1 MHLHRKALAL
11 SSFITDLY
19 FRSKCDGQTNV
30 IRLFQDSN
38 LTKNI
43 KKVPKVLNKSRDIL
57 ACMHAQFSMIP
68 WIPQVFWR
76 NSCYS
81 RTRFSPNR
89 KKTGINAILKANES
103 PNLLLLTTLPP
114 ALFRTRINVI
124 MGDWYP
130 SELYTRK
137 SDPSLDV
144 AKALKTTRNLGNNA
158 TFSLIE
164 LIFRT

>member
-1 MHLHRKALAL
+1 MHLHSRKALAL

-68 WIPQVFWR
+68 
-76 NSCYS
+76 
-81 RTRFSPNR
+81 
-89 KKTGINAILKANES
+89 
-103 PNLLLLTTLPP
+103 
-114 ALFRTRINVI
+114 
-124 MGDWYP
+124 
-130 SELYTRK
+130 
-137 SDPSLDV
+137 
-144 AKALKTTRNLGNNA
+144 
-158 TFSLIE
+158 
-164 LIFRT
+164 